1 MNEEGSGFKV
11 INYPTIENKE
21 SEDPEEWY
29 LDVTPEAEI
38 EIAKILN
45 IIKRDRGE
53 IISRCVDVDNL
64 LGRDISDFFLKD
76 DPQKREIFHE
86 LIIDTTILT
95 FSQKKRIFKT
105 IVEKYSDKD
114 GLSSE
119 DLMNSG
125 ERKRKL
131 FEDLNHIIKIR
142 NALAHGNITLDFESG
157 TATLQYFDSN
167 KNEKTETIITPQFFE
182 DLRLK
187 LNNVVFQ
194 LWSSQFHSVIVKN
207 EEG

>member
-1 MNEEGSGFKV
+1 MGSGFRV

-21 SEDPEEWY
+21 SDDPEEWY

-45 IIKRDRGE
+45 IIKQQRGE
-53 IISRCVDVDNL
+53 TISRCVDVDNL
-64 LGRDISDFFLKD
+64 LGRVISDFFLKD

-86 LIIDTTILT
+86 LILDTTILS

-105 IVEKYSDKD
+105 IVEKYSEKK
-114 GLSSE
+114 GISSE
-119 DLMNSG
+119 DLIKRA
-125 ERKRKL
+125 ERDRKL

-157 TATLQYFDSN
+157 AASLQYFDSN

-182 DLRLK
+182 DLKLK
-187 LNNVVFQ
+187 LNNVVWL
-194 LWSSQFHSVIVKN
+194 LWSSQFHSVIVEN
-207 EEG
+207 EEDKN